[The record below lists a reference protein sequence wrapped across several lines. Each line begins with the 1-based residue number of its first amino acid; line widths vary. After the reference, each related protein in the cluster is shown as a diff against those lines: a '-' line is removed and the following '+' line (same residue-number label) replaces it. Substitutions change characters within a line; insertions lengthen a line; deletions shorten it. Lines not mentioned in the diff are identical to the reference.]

1 MEIKPDKKAPAFT
14 LVNHE
19 GKKKSLESYK
29 GKLLCLYFYP
39 KDETPG
45 CTKEAC
51 SLRDD
56 YKKLASKGVVVVGI
70 SPDSVGLH
78 QKFINNHSLPFE
90 LLSDPDH
97 ITAENYGVWVKKN
110 MYGKEYY
117 SIARTTFLI
126 DEKGVLRDIIQ
137 KVDVANHAKQVLDQ
151 LVLNKDN

>member
-1 MEIKPDKKAPAFT
+1 MKKAPDFK
-14 LVNHE
+14 LPDENGVYHSLSDYL
-19 GKKKSLESYK
+19 GKKVV
-29 GKLLCLYFYP
+29 LYFYP

-151 LVLNKDN
+151 LVLNKDNGK